1 MKLTRRELIGGAAAT
16 SGLLLSGC
24 GTSSYLPPTYGSLL
38 GVGEA
43 LTFASQRLLLSP
55 KKLAREMDRSQIS
68 KNFPAIGTVKPED
81 EHYQRL
87 LAKGFADW
95 RLPVTGLV
103 THPASLSVE
112 DLRKLPS
119 RTQITQHNCEQ
130 GWSAIGEWTGVQLAR
145 VLALVGM
152 KPEARYIV
160 FRCVDGWWDS
170 LDLFDALHAQTI
182 LAYGMNGKPVPVQ
195 HGAPIRLRVERQ
207 LGYKSLKFVSSIE
220 VVDRI
225 DKVENGDGA
234 MVVEYGY
241 SWYAGI

>member
-1 MKLTRRELIGGAAAT
+1 M
-16 SGLLLSGC
+16 
-24 GTSSYLPPTYGSLL
+24 
-38 GVGEA
+38 
-43 LTFASQRLLLSP
+43 
-55 KKLAREMDRSQIS
+55 
-68 KNFPAIGTVKPED
+68 
-81 EHYQRL
+81 
-87 LAKGFADW
+87 
-95 RLPVTGLV
+95 PVTGLV